1 MLGRP
6 GSCGLGTAGAPL
18 LCLLRLWRRVSALR
32 DVPHHLVELIL
43 RDLAA
48 RIPSAEDL
56 GRAVVVPVSSVHGV
70 APPAPSAPAP
80 EQASEQEEQEE
91 DEDEEPEREEEEREV
106 PESRAGPDHRP
117 GDESEHTFA

>member
-6 GSCGLGTAGAPL
+6 ASSGRRTERAAL
-18 LCLLRLWRRVSALR
+18 LWLLRLWRRVSALR

-56 GRAVVVPVSSVHGV
+56 GRAVVVPVSSVHRV
-70 APPAPSAPAP
+70 APPAPPPPAPA
-80 EQASEQEEQEE
+80 QASEPEEQDE
-91 DEDEEPEREEEEREV
+91 DEDEEPEREEEKREV
-106 PESRAGPDHRP
+106 TESRAGPDERP
-117 GDESEHTFA
+117 GGEPDP

>member
-6 GSCGLGTAGAPL
+6 ASSGLRTERAAL
-18 LCLLRLWRRVSALR
+18 LWLLRLWRRGSALR
-32 DVPHHLVELIL
+32 DVPPHLVELIL

-56 GRAVVVPVSSVHGV
+56 GPAAVVPVSSAHGV

-80 EQASEQEEQEE
+80 EQAPEQEEQEQ
-91 DEDEEPEREEEEREV
+91 DADDEPEREEEEPV
-106 PESRAGPDHRP
+106 GP
-117 GDESEHTFA
+117 

>member
-6 GSCGLGTAGAPL
+6 ASSGLRTERAAL
-18 LCLLRLWRRVSALR
+18 LWLLRLWRRVSALR

-56 GRAVVVPVSSVHGV
+56 GRAVVVPVSSVHRV
-70 APPAPSAPAP
+70 TPPPPPPPTPKQAPGTKKNRRKRK
-80 EQASEQEEQEE
+80 EKHT
-91 DEDEEPEREEEEREV
+91 
-106 PESRAGPDHRP
+106 RA
-117 GDESEHTFA
+117 

>member
-6 GSCGLGTAGAPL
+6 ASSGLRTERAAL
-18 LCLLRLWRRVSALR
+18 LWLLRLWRRVSALR

-56 GRAVVVPVSSVHGV
+56 GPAVVVPVSSVHRV
-70 APPAPSAPAP
+70 TPPAPPPPPPRNAPGTKENGQNA
-80 EQASEQEEQEE
+80 EKKT
-91 DEDEEPEREEEEREV
+91 ER
-106 PESRAGPDHRP
+106 
-117 GDESEHTFA
+117 

>member
-6 GSCGLGTAGAPL
+6 ASSGLRTERAAL
-18 LCLLRLWRRVSALR
+18 LWLLRLWRRVSALR

-43 RDLAA
+43 RDLAP

-56 GRAVVVPVSSVHGV
+56 GRALLGPVSSVHRV

-80 EQASEQEEQEE
+80 EQASEQKRQGE
-91 DEDEEPEREEEEREV
+91 DQDEKTEPEEE
-106 PESRAGPDHRP
+106 
-117 GDESEHTFA
+117 